1 MYIGF
6 ELKKLKKECFEL
18 NFEYYLSIGEK
29 EFKDLKTKIETTL
42 KEFTNPN
49 GSLNGDKMQSAWF
62 PKIKAD
68 VFLSHSHADKAL
80 VIAFAGWLKHTFDL
94 NVFID
99 SCIWGNSKNLQ
110 KIIDE
115 KYSKNLDEKYIYDK
129 VLYASSHVH
138 MMLNTA
144 LMQVIDICECVIF
157 VNTPNSV
164 KPDEVVD
171 KLVSPWIYSEIGMTK
186 LIRKKELK
194 EYRVQPI
201 FESDRTFS
209 DKLNIEYNLDTDHLT
224 QLSIDDLFDWE
235 KRYKSLSG
243 YFQRELSNTN
253 KNALDF
259 LYKIKKVS

>member
-6 ELKKLKKECFEL
+6 ELKKLEKECFES
-18 NFEYYLSIGEK
+18 NFEYYLS

-68 VFLSHSHADKAL
+68 VFLSHSHADKDL

-99 SCIWGNSKNLQ
+99 SCIWGNFKNLQ

-144 LMQVIDICECVIF
+144 LMQMIDACECIIF
-157 VNTPNSV
+157 INTPNSV

-171 KLVSPWIYSEIGMTK
+171 KIVSPWIYSEIGMTT
-186 LIRKKELK
+186 LIKKKSKNEHRFKIFLESKNYSEL
-194 EYRVQPI
+194 EVI
-201 FESDRTFS
+201 
-209 DKLNIEYNLDTDHLT
+209 YNLDTDHLIK
-224 QLSIDDLFDWE
+224 LSINDLNNWKNNFT
-235 KRYKSLSG
+235 KFKSLPT
-243 YFQRELSNTN
+243 YMN
-253 KNALDF
+253 NALTEKKALDY
-259 LYKIKKVS
+259 LYELKKVEHL

>member
-6 ELKKLKKECFEL
+6 ELKSLDFEDFEDFYEIGKRSFNKHKRTVTRTID
-18 NFEYYLSIGEK
+18 NFM
-29 EFKDLKTKIETTL
+29 
-42 KEFTNPN
+42 NVN

-62 PKIKAD
+62 PQINAD
-68 VFLSHSHADKAL
+68 IFLSHSHADENL
-80 VIAFAGWLKHTFDL
+80 VIAFAGWLKNTFGL
-94 NVFID
+94 KVFID
-99 SCIWGNSKNLQ
+99 SCIWGYSKDLQ
-110 KIIDE
+110 KIIDD
-115 KYSKNLDEKYIYDK
+115 KYSRNDNMKYNYDK
-129 VLYASSHVH
+129 VLYAASHVH
-138 MMLNTA
+138 MLLNTA
-144 LMQVIDICECVIF
+144 LTQMIDNCECIIF

-164 KPDEVVD
+164 KPEEVVN

-194 EYRVQPI
+194 EYRIQPI
-201 FESDRTFS
+201 FEDDRSFS
-209 DKLNIEYNLDTDHLT
+209 DKLNIEYNLNTDHLT

-235 KRYKSLSG
+235 KKYKSFSG